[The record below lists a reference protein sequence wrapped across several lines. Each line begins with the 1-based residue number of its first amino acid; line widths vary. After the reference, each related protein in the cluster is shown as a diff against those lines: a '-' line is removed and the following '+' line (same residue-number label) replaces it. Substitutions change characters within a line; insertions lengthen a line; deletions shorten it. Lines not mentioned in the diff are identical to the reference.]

1 MLEKLGD
8 FLAVLVVPLQEAGQ
22 LVGLNA
28 AAAAQ
33 SLGTEDHSIT
43 YTIFL
48 AAGGPF
54 IDKTGPLMSATGDF
68 VLALSQFLVSLTGL
82 L

>member
-8 FLAVLVVPLQEAGQ
+8 FLAVLVEPLQESGQ
-22 LVGLNA
+22 LLALNA
-28 AAAAQ
+28 TAVSQ
-33 SLGTEDHSIT
+33 NLGTEGDSIM
-43 YTIFL
+43 YTWFL
-48 AAGGPF
+48 AMGGPF
-54 IDKTGPLMSATGDF
+54 IDKTGDLMYASGDF